1 MPAFQRGTERFTITR
16 SKFKV
21 APFDRTGKL
30 TTTLYLLTGVWWA
43 VLSFLFAPRGYLVSP
58 EGITIRTLVTSYV
71 IPKSKIKRVE
81 IVEDVKTGVGLMWT
95 AGLCGY
101 AGLFALADG
110 STAKVYAT
118 RWNLMVRILTTGGDP
133 YLLSPAEPEAFVEAV
148 NRMVLGQPEL
158 QEG

>member
-1 MPAFQRGTERFTITR
+1 MTR
-16 SKFKV
+16 SRFKV

-30 TTTLYLLTGVWWA
+30 TTTLYLFTGVWWA
-43 VLSFLFAPRGYLVSP
+43 VLSFLFAPRSYLVSS
-58 EGITIRTLVTSYV
+58 EGITIRALVTSYA

-81 IVEDVKTGVGLMWT
+81 IVKDVKPGAGLTWA

-118 RWNLMVRILTTGGDP
+118 RWDRMVRVQTTGGNL

-148 NRMVLGQPEL
+148 NRVVLAEAKL
-158 QEG
+158 